1 MGADVPV
8 IAPLDRVAVV
18 MVSTVG
24 NAVHTLPVVNSLKAH
39 RPEGRVTWIL
49 QRGSAALVQ
58 GHPAVDEAVVFDRGR
73 GLAGLRDLRRT
84 LAGRRFDTA
93 LNLQAYFKAGLAAA
107 LTGAPVRVG
116 YDRARARDLTWLF
129 STHRLPPHP
138 RAHVQDEFLEFL
150 DFLGVPRRLEWGLE
164 ATEEERA
171 RYAPLL
177 PGFPGPTVAMVV
189 GTTKPEK
196 EWPAE
201 RYAALADR
209 IAGDFGARTVL
220 VGGRSPREEQAA
232 AAIRSIA
239 RHPPLDL
246 REWDLRRLAYLAGRA
261 DVLVSPDTGPLH
273 VAVALGTPTVALM
286 GYTNPKRYGP
296 YRRFLDLVVDAFG
309 EPGEDYPVTAG
320 HRPGRMARIT
330 PDQVMEKVDRALR
343 DYPRTSERGQPSP

>member
-1 MGADVPV
+1 
-8 IAPLDRVAVV
+8 

-24 NAVHTLPVVNSLKAH
+24 NAVHTLPIVNSLKAH
-39 RPEGRVTWIL
+39 RPDGRITWIL
-49 QRGSAALVQ
+49 QRGAAALVQ
-58 GHPAVDEAVVFDRGR
+58 GHPAVDETVVFDR
-73 GLAGLRDLRRT
+73 AGGIGGVRELRRT
-84 LAGRRFDTA
+84 LAGRGFDVA

-107 LTGAPVRVG
+107 LTRAPTRVG

-129 STHRLPPHP
+129 STHLLPPRP

-164 ATEEERA
+164 ASEEERE

-177 PGFPGPTVAMVV
+177 PEAAGPTFAMVV

-209 IAGDFGARTVL
+209 LAADFGARTVL
-220 VGGRSPREEQAA
+220 VGGRSPREEAAA
-232 AAIRSIA
+232 AAIKSIA
-239 RHPPLDL
+239 RRPPVDL
-246 REWDLRRLAYLAGRA
+246 REWDLRRLVYLVQRA

-273 VAVALGTPTVALM
+273 IGVALGTPTVALM

-320 HRPGRMARIT
+320 HRPGRMERIT
-330 PDQVMEKVDRALR
+330 PDQVMERVDRALR
-343 DYPRTSERGQPSP
+343 AYPRTSPRGQSSP